1 MRSFTSPTARLHQEL
16 WHQGLFDKKQHPL
29 NHTLDELHYLSLVRV
44 SKGDDV
50 KKGGEPLK
58 LTPTARALATAHA
71 REEHSERLS
80 AVSGCVP
87 LAAVAR

>member
-1 MRSFTSPTARLHQEL
+1 ML
-16 WHQGLFDKKQHPL
+16 WQQGLFDKKQHPL

-58 LTPTARALATAHA
+58 LTPTARALAT
-71 REEHSERLS
+71 RIPFWS
-80 AVSGCVP
+80 ACSGFP
-87 LAAVAR
+87 RGTRAGSPQHEP